1 MSPGRADRLY
11 ALKEKRVKKTRA
23 PVRAV
28 ARSGSPSWVPKTAT
42 TDYGILCVIKK
53 KFVDDD
59 TLADVTHSLFR
70 RVIAVIARHA
80 RRSWIL
86 ARGLHALGDL
96 LEAILPHLNPLRHV
110 AHRGVF
116 CE

>member
-1 MSPGRADRLY
+1 MERWDETPRRGGGGEDGRLARSEV
-11 ALKEKRVKKTRA
+11 AT
-23 PVRAV
+23 AV
-28 ARSGSPSWVPKTAT
+28 AVEKWI
-42 TDYGILCVIKK
+42 ILCVNKK
-53 KFVDDD
+53 RNFVDGD
-59 TLADVTHSLFR
+59 TLADVTHSLLG
-70 RVIAVIARHA
+70 RVIAMIAGHA

-110 AHRGVF
+110 AHRGVL